1 MEKNMQRVQPQSLTA
16 AELERMVYM
25 NQGALPA
32 HWTAEIMRRFVEMEV
47 KPTTPDPR
55 QLSLF

>member
-1 MEKNMQRVQPQSLTA
+1 MSDIQPNTLTA
-16 AELERMVYM
+16 SELERMVYM
-25 NQGALPA
+25 NQGTLPA
-32 HWTAEIMRRFVEMEV
+32 HWTEEIMRRFVEMEV

>member
-1 MEKNMQRVQPQSLTA
+1 MEKNMSDIQPNTLTA
-16 AELERMVYM
+16 SELERMVYM
-25 NQGALPA
+25 NQGTLPA
-32 HWTAEIMRRFVEMEV
+32 HWTEEIMRRFVEMEV